1 MVIRVAELQALFQQ
15 QFAALAVDK
24 QRFHAAMRGSFG
36 EGYEVRKAERLRVR
50 ALAGDFG
57 WLPQAKWVD
66 PEVIEGR
73 TGAYYAELG
82 TVFLSRAIQ
91 RTPELAAA
99 TFIEQAGRILDAQ
112 LCPRSSS
119 EDRGAVF
126 RRLLGGQAS
135 GLAQPPM
142 V

>member
-15 QFAALAVDK
+15 QFSALSVDK

-36 EGYEVRKAERLRVR
+36 EGYDVRKAERLRLR

-66 PEVIEGR
+66 PEILEGSS
-73 TGAYYAELG
+73 GAYYAELG

-91 RTPELAAA
+91 HAPALAAA
-99 TFIEQAGRILDAQ
+99 TFVEQAGQILDAQ

-126 RRLLGGQAS
+126 RRFLGGQEP
-135 GLAQPPM
+135 GLVQLS
-142 V
+142 

>member
-24 QRFHAAMRGSFG
+24 QRFHTAMRGCFG
-36 EGYEVRKAERLRVR
+36 EEYAVRKAERLRLR

-66 PEVIEGR
+66 PEILEGSSA
-73 TGAYYAELG
+73 AYYAELG

-91 RTPELAAA
+91 RAPALAVEA
-99 TFIEQAGRILDAQ
+99 FVEQAGHILDSQ

-126 RRLLGGQAS
+126 RRFLGDLDLELVQVS
-135 GLAQPPM
+135 
-142 V
+142 

>member
-15 QFAALAVDK
+15 QFAALSVDK

-36 EGYEVRKAERLRVR
+36 EGYGVRKAERLRLR
-50 ALAGDFG
+50 ALSGDFG

-66 PEVIEGR
+66 PEIIEGSR
-73 TGAYYAELG
+73 GAYYAELG

-91 RTPELAAA
+91 HVPALAAA
-99 TFIEQAGRILDAQ
+99 TFAEQAGHILEAR
-112 LCPRSSS
+112 LSPRGSS

-126 RRLLGGQAS
+126 RRFLGGH
-135 GLAQPPM
+135 GLEQ
-142 V
+142 VQLV

>member
-15 QFAALAVDK
+15 QFSALSVDK

-36 EGYEVRKAERLRVR
+36 EGYDVRKAERLRLR

-66 PEVIEGR
+66 PEILEGSS
-73 TGAYYAELG
+73 GAYYAELG

-91 RTPELAAA
+91 HAPALAAA
-99 TFIEQAGRILDAQ
+99 TFVEQAGQILDAQ

-126 RRLLGGQAS
+126 RRFLGGH
-135 GLAQPPM
+135 GLETVQLS
-142 V
+142 

>member
-15 QFAALAVDK
+15 QFSALSVDK

-36 EGYEVRKAERLRVR
+36 EGYDVRKAERLRLR

-66 PEVIEGR
+66 PEVIEGSR
-73 TGAYYAELG
+73 GAYYAELG

-91 RTPELAAA
+91 STPALAVA
-99 TFIEQAGRILDAQ
+99 TFVEQAGLILDAQ

-126 RRLLGGQAS
+126 RRFLGGLELGQAQ
-135 GLAQPPM
+135 L